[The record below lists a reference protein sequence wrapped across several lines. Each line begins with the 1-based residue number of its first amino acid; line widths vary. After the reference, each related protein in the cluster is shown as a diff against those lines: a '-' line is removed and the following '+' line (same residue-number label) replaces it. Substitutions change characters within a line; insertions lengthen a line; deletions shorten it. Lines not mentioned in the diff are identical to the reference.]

1 MFFPFGTDRQLAR
14 PTLITYALIALN
26 AGVFVF
32 LAFVGQSDEAKAE
45 GITQLLALD
54 PNHIQPWAFISY
66 AFVHAGWKHLAG
78 NMLFLWVFGPNVED
92 RFGRIGFLIFY
103 LAAAAAS
110 GGLFALFDKNPVVG
124 ASGAIAGITGAY
136 LVLFPRT
143 SIKTL
148 VFFFFI
154 GIYWIPAVWFIGA
167 SILWDLTQ
175 QAMGHNTNIAT
186 LAHIGGYATGII
198 VSMVL
203 LWLKILV
210 REPYD
215 LFTIAK
221 HKSRQRQFREVAYQQ
236 RLAADSA
243 RASKVSNEAADA
255 IAVARADVS
264 RCISSLDMPGAA
276 IAYRKLLSEH
286 GAVDGAATLSR
297 RNQYDL
303 ANHLFQAGDYQTAA
317 NAYERFL
324 KGYPSDPEAAHV
336 KLLLG
341 RINARY
347 LNDPIEAKR
356 LLSEVL
362 GQLRDE
368 ESVALAKQELAD
380 LG

>member
-1 MFFPFGTDRQLAR
+1 MFFPFGTDRHLAR
-14 PTLITYALIALN
+14 PTLTTYFLIALN
-26 AGVFVF
+26 VGVFVA
-32 LAFVGQSDEAKAE
+32 LAFLGQNDQARADQIFK
-45 GITQLLALD
+45 LLALD
-54 PNHIQPWAFISY
+54 PTHIRPWAFISY
-66 AFVHAGWKHLAG
+66 AFLHANWKHLAG

-110 GGLFALFDKNPVVG
+110 GGLFALFDKDPVIG

-143 SIKTL
+143 NIKTL
-148 VFFFFI
+148 VFFFYI
-154 GIYWIPAVWFIGA
+154 GIYWIPAAWFIGA
-167 SILWDLTQ
+167 SILWDVMQ
-175 QAMGHNTNIAT
+175 KGFGHADNIAT
-186 LAHIGGYATGII
+186 LAHIGGYATGIS
-198 VSMVL
+198 VSMLL
-203 LWLKILV
+203 LWLKILA

-215 LFTIAK
+215 LFSIAK
-221 HKSRQRQFREVAYQQ
+221 QKSRQRQFREVAFQQ

-243 RASKVSNEAADA
+243 RASKASNQAADA
-255 IAVARADVS
+255 IAAARADVS

-276 IAYRKLLSEH
+276 LAYRKLLSDY
-286 GAVDGAATLSR
+286 GAIDGAAILSR
-297 RNQYDL
+297 RSQYDL

-317 NAYERFL
+317 DAYERFL
-324 KGYPSDPEAAHV
+324 KGYPSDPEAPHV

-362 GQLRDE
+362 GQLRDD
-368 ESVALAKQELAD
+368 ESLALAKQELAD